1 MMIAPWQTFRQVTP
15 HPARNAHHSGS
26 APEDW
31 HFKNKNSTW
40 TAKHSLPYLMN
51 SQPSIILDHPSFLI
65 VDKPAGWLVHPTRP
79 DGTFTLID
87 WLRDQYQEEFL
98 SLVSRL
104 DRETSGLLLVA
115 RGKEN
120 ASIFGKKQ
128 QRREIHKTY
137 LALVHGRPPES
148 GIINQ
153 PLDRLGKHQPS
164 RIYIRQA
171 VIPGTYPAQTEF
183 KTMGTRTHPDYGE
196 ISLVEASPET
206 GRLHQIRVHFDFIG
220 FPVLND
226 KIYGKNDQFFIDYI
240 DKDSRNDSETA
251 RHSLHSSKLAFS
263 FGSENILQETGLPD
277 DLAEIWNTA
286 KPNGHSLLKPDNW

>member
-1 MMIAPWQTFRQVTP
+1 
-15 HPARNAHHSGS
+15 
-26 APEDW
+26 
-31 HFKNKNSTW
+31 
-40 TAKHSLPYLMN
+40 MN
-51 SQPSIILDHPSFLI
+51 PQPSVVLEHSSFLI

-87 WLRDQYQEEFL
+87 WLRDQYPDEFL

-120 ASIFGKKQ
+120 ASLFGQMQ
-128 QRREIHKTY
+128 QRREIQKSY

-148 GIINQ
+148 GLIDQ

-164 RIYIRQA
+164 QIYIRQA

-183 KTMGTRTHPDYGE
+183 KTLETRAHSKFRE
-196 ISLVEASPET
+196 ISLVEASPKT
-206 GRLHQIRVHFDFIG
+206 GRLHQIRAHFEFIG

-226 KIYGKNDQFFIDYI
+226 KIYGQNDKVFIDYI
-240 DKDSRNDSETA
+240 DKDNINSHKML
-251 RHSLHSSKLAFS
+251 RHSLHSSKLSFS
-263 FGSENILQETGLPD
+263 YGSEAISQGIGLPE
-277 DLAEIWNTA
+277 DLAEIWNA
-286 KPNGHSLLKPDNW
+286 SVPVGQPQ

>member
-1 MMIAPWQTFRQVTP
+1 MN
-15 HPARNAHHSGS
+15 PAVILEHS
-26 APEDW
+26 
-31 HFKNKNSTW
+31 
-40 TAKHSLPYLMN
+40 
-51 SQPSIILDHPSFLI
+51 SFLI

-87 WLRDQYQEEFL
+87 WLRDHYTEEFL

-120 ASIFGKKQ
+120 ASLFGKMQ
-128 QRREIHKTY
+128 QRREIHKSY

-148 GIINQ
+148 GLIDQ

-164 RIYIRQA
+164 QIYIRQA
-171 VIPGTYPAQTEF
+171 VIPGTYPAQTEY
-183 KTMGTRTHPDYGE
+183 KTLETRIHPDFKE
-196 ISLVEASPET
+196 LSLVEASPKT
-206 GRLHQIRVHFDFIG
+206 GRLHQIRVHFEFIG

-240 DKDSRNDSETA
+240 DKDAQNNKEAA
-251 RHSLHSSKLAFS
+251 RHSLHSSKLSFS
-263 FGSENILQETGLPD
+263 FGSEAISQEIGLPV
-277 DLAEIWNTA
+277 DLAEIWNA
-286 KPNGHSLLKPDNW
+286 SAQVGAVIPNRP